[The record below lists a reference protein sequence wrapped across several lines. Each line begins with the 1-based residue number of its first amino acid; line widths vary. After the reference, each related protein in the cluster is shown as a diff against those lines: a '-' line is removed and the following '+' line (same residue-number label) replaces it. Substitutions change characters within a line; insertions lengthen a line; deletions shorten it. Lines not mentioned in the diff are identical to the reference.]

1 MKRKSPTYKCNICD
15 ANFASKQSLNLYVES
30 VHDEIKP
37 FNCNKCDSSFA
48 QKQHLK
54 MHIQS
59 VHENKKSYNVFF
71 LHELIQL
78 VSSNL
83 VLK

>member
-1 MKRKSPTYKCNICD
+1 MCSKTYKCNICN
-15 ANFASKQSLNLYVES
+15 ANFASQQSLNLYVES

-37 FNCNKCDSSFA
+37 FNCNKCA

-59 VHENKKSYNVFF
+59 VHEKKSPTIFF